1 MHTTAEA
8 IAMAAPSSGKGKG
21 IGCRVRWY
29 IQGPVSIKGNVLQ
42 DGFAMYNTRRKYSGL
57 GKINL

>member
-8 IAMAAPSSGKGKG
+8 IAIAAPSSGKG
-21 IGCRVRWY
+21 IGYRVRWY